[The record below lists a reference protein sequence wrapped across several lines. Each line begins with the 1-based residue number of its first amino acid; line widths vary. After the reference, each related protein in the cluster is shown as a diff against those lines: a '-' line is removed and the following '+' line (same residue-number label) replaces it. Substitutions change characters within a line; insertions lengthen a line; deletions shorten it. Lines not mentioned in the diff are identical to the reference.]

1 MRAPSA
7 IDAHPPA
14 AGVRAQVL
22 LWAAQRIS
30 ALVLAVCVVV
40 HLVTAIYAIRSG
52 LSAAEILSRTRG
64 SVGWAVFYG
73 VFVAAVAV
81 HAPIGLRN
89 VVAELLG
96 WRGRA
101 VDGALVVIALALA
114 WSGWRAVY
122 GVIGAP

>member
-1 MRAPSA
+1 VRSPSA
-7 IDAHPPA
+7 IDDRPA
-14 AGVRAQVL
+14 PAGVRGQVL

-30 ALVLAVCVVV
+30 AVVLAVCVVV

-64 SVGWAVFYG
+64 SVGWAAFYG
-73 VFVAAVAV
+73 VFVAAVAI

-89 VVAELLG
+89 IVAEMLG

-101 VDGALVVIALALA
+101 VDGALVLVALMLA
-114 WSGWRAVY
+114 YSGWRSVYAV
-122 GVIGAP
+122 VAA